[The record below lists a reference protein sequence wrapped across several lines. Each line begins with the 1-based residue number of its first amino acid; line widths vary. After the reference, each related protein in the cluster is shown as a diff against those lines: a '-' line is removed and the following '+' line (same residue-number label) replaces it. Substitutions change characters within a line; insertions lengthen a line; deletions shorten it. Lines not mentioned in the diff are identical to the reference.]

1 MARAAGPCSTSRA
14 RRPRCSSAERTA
26 LNLLQRLSGV
36 ATLTARYV
44 EAVRGTRARV
54 LDTRKTTPGL
64 RMLEKAAVAAGGGT
78 NHRVGLFDAILIKEN
93 HAAMAGGVGEAVRKA
108 RAGAPD
114 GTLVEVEC
122 RDDAEVDEALAAGAE
137 RILLDNMSPA
147 QMRRDRGPRGR
158 ARRARG
164 QRRDRPRDDQGRRRD
179 RGRLHIGRCPHALG
193 PRPRPLTSPG
203 ARAVNLPMAPLDTP
217 PDLAPEDVPALQDE
231 VRELARE
238 RDAVILAHNYQRPEV
253 QDVADYVGDSL
264 GLSRQGAATDA
275 TTIAFCG
282 VHFMAETASILSPE
296 KTVLIPDLDAGC
308 SLADSITPA
317 AAARLAGQAPGRDHG
332 HVRQHDGRDQGA
344 DRLLRDLV
352 ERRRPSSSTSCA
364 STARTPRSSSAP
376 TCSSAPT
383 SRRRS
388 GARCTSGTASATST
402 RASARRDIARTR
414 AEHPGADF
422 LIHPECGCSTS
433 VMEYVAAGDVDAEGV
448 HMLSTGGM
456 LTYAAERAGHGGTAI
471 MATETGMLHPLRM
484 AAPDVDF
491 IAANERASCR
501 YMKMI
506 TLTKLRD
513 GLRDGV
519 FEVRVPEAIA
529 ERARVPIERMV
540 AIG

>member
-1 MARAAGPCSTSRA
+1 
-14 RRPRCSSAERTA
+14 
-26 LNLLQRLSGV
+26 
-36 ATLTARYV
+36 
-44 EAVRGTRARV
+44 
-54 LDTRKTTPGL
+54 
-64 RMLEKAAVAAGGGT
+64 
-78 NHRVGLFDAILIKEN
+78 
-93 HAAMAGGVGEAVRKA
+93 
-108 RAGAPD
+108 
-114 GTLVEVEC
+114 
-122 RDDAEVDEALAAGAE
+122 
-137 RILLDNMSPA
+137 
-147 QMRRDRGPRGR
+147 
-158 ARRARG
+158 
-164 QRRDRPRDDQGRRRD
+164 
-179 RGRLHIGRCPHALG
+179 
-193 PRPRPLTSPG
+193 
-203 ARAVNLPMAPLDTP
+203 VNLPMAPLDTP

-308 SLADSITPA
+308 SLADSITPDQLRA
-317 AAARLAGQAPGRDHG
+317 WQAQHPGAVTVMYVNTTAEIKALTDYCVTSSNAVAVVEHILREH
-332 HVRQHDGRDQGA
+332 GA
-344 DRLLRDLV
+344 DTDILFGPDTEILFGPDMFLGAYV
-352 ERRRPSSSTSCA
+352 EKTIGRALHVWDGECHVHTGIRPA
-364 STARTPRSSSAP
+364 
-376 TCSSAPT
+376 
-383 SRRRS
+383 
-388 GARCTSGTASATST
+388 
-402 RASARRDIARTR
+402 DIARTR

-422 LIHPECGCSTS
+422 LIHPECGCSTA
-433 VMEYVAAGDVDAEGV
+433 VMEYVAAGDVDADGV

-456 LTYAAERAGHGGTAI
+456 LTYAAERAGRGGTAI